1 MYCFVCSNGGFLSY
15 VLDWINSNQTCNRN
29 MKWYFI
35 ANSLERSLDTPLHE
49 SLLTAKLVYPRIRE
63 APPGLTRNTTPEFFD
78 IARARLEQ
86 PQYEQLLSSAKLH
99 ASAQCRYTSLLS
111 IPVFHPR
118 CTMELEVL
126 AMDVQW
132 LPQPCW
138 WRDPEQRA
146 TM

>member
-63 APPGLTRNTTPEFFD
+63 APPELTRKHHSRIFRHCSSKAWATTVWTA
-78 IARARLEQ
+78 IVICQTARKCTM
-86 PQYEQLLSSAKLH
+86 SLH
-99 ASAQCRYTSLLS
+99 FPA
-111 IPVFHPR
+111 FHSCLYPR